1 MELAQLHRTHV
12 CGEERLS
19 QLQCRNGVL
28 LQGQKMDSVC
38 NVFHTPYLKVYIR
51 GMAEFLLYRQ
61 SMEATDSEVNVWK
74 AVTVYLNNVATKS
87 PPETLLFGIVELIIG
102 EVPWVLYFRL
112 GHILSTQTSQ
122 F

>member
-1 MELAQLHRTHV
+1 
-12 CGEERLS
+12 
-19 QLQCRNGVL
+19 
-28 LQGQKMDSVC
+28 
-38 NVFHTPYLKVYIR
+38 
-51 GMAEFLLYRQ
+51 
-61 SMEATDSEVNVWK
+61 MEATDSEVSAWK